1 MAASIIMDM
10 MQRTLVK
17 EGEKEVQDIFRGK
30 RVERIMVGSE
40 VAVVSVYSTRDRA
53 VVVVTLGEVAGLMM
67 IFPVGE
73 GEDLLTMEQ
82 INKMDV
88 AIIAL
93 VMVNVHKKSCRSVF
107 NILVHFNHP
116 ISSNKHPGSYLKF
129 KLKGG
134 RGGGA

>member
-17 EGEKEVQDIFRGK
+17 EGEKEVQDIFRGE
-30 RVERIMVGSE
+30 RVERFMVGSE

-73 GEDLLTMEQ
+73 GEDLLTVEQ
-82 INKMDV
+82 INKMNV

-93 VMVNVHKKSCRSVF
+93 V
-107 NILVHFNHP
+107 LV
-116 ISSNKHPGSYLKF
+116 G
-129 KLKGG
+129 
-134 RGGGA
+134 